1 LAIQFCLGK
10 YKRRAHAAT
19 WTSSKRKGRTRLAGS
34 VHCSP
39 PQPFR
44 DPQGRNPGFRPFFVQ
59 PLAGKQEV
67 AGSSPVAPASFL
79 LRGFRESPAR
89 ERNPNPLSRL
99 FDEFCSSS
107 GATASKIAAC
117 PPVLVCSLP
126 E

>member
-1 LAIQFCLGK
+1 M
-10 YKRRAHAAT
+10 
-19 WTSSKRKGRTRLAGS
+19 KGRTSALGALQAPRNHFVIHKAGTRIS
-34 VHCSP
+34 A
-39 PQPFR
+39 
-44 DPQGRNPGFRPFFVQ
+44 FFVR

-67 AGSSPVAPASFL
+67 AGSSPVAHASFL

-126 E
+126 K